1 MRKAVTM
8 VLSVVAVLAA
18 AAVSLATA
26 ANAAAGC
33 RVDYTV
39 YGSWPG
45 GFTTGVEVTN
55 LGDPVT
61 AWTVRFRF
69 PADQQITHG
78 WSAGWSQVGPD
89 VTATNAGWNGTLV
102 TNASTLIGF
111 NGASG
116 SSNPVPT
123 SFSLNGIA
131 CNAGLPTVTPIGT
144 PPVTVTPPTV
154 SGTSTSTRT
163 GPFDPAPVVTLISPV
178 DGAVYSLAGDGP
190 DPRVGDDRRWT
201 QHQPGELRR
210 RWGRG
215 RHDHQLAQQR
225 DLCLGRPGRCTRHHG
240 DLHRHR
246 RRDQQPG
253 LRRDLPTRRHHRRHA
268 VGHPLHP
275 ARGHRD
281 HDLRVMIDGGS

>member
-8 VLSVVAVLAA
+8 VVSVVAVLAA

-26 ANAAAGC
+26 ANAAVGC
-33 RVDYTV
+33 RVTYTV

-61 AWTVRFRF
+61 SWTLRFRF

-78 WSAGWSQVGPD
+78 WGAGWSQAGPE
-89 VTATNAGWNGTLV
+89 VTATNAGWNGTLAA
-102 TNASTLIGF
+102 NASTLIGF

-123 SFSLNGIA
+123 SFSLNGIT

-144 PPVTVTPPTV
+144 PPVTVTPPPV
-154 SGTSTSTRT
+154 SGTSTSST

-178 DGAVYSLAGDGP
+178 DGATFTSPAMVLIHASATIAGGRSISRVNFVVDGVV
-190 DPRVGDDRRWT
+190 VGTTTSAPSNATFTWAAPVGE
-201 QHQPGELRR
+201 PGTTATYTVTAVAISNQ
-210 RWGRG
+210 GFAG
-215 RHDHQLAQQR
+215 IS
-225 DLCLGRPGRCTRHHG
+225 RP
-240 DLHRHR
+240 
-246 RRDQQPG
+246 
-253 LRRDLPTRRHHRRHA
+253 A
-268 VGHPLHP
+268 VITVVTP
-275 ARGHRD
+275 
-281 HDLRVMIDGGS
+281 